1 MTVMDC
7 HVANLGGS
15 VWDIGG
21 SEVEESIE
29 GWSAQAVRSSHG
41 SLDPFDSTAH
51 NAKSFAFDQHTT
63 KIFYI

>member
-29 GWSAQAVRSSHG
+29 GWSAQVGSDRVHSS
-41 SLDPFDSTAH
+41 
-51 NAKSFAFDQHTT
+51 AKSFGFD
-63 KIFYI
+63 